1 MGTVPTHAL
10 RTVQYMSDFTED
22 RALWLTLVFQ
32 KFLIYTFFSQNPAIC
47 CIDRRYNWYCVV
59 NPQVQLASLG

>member
-1 MGTVPTHAL
+1 
-10 RTVQYMSDFTED
+10 MSDFTED